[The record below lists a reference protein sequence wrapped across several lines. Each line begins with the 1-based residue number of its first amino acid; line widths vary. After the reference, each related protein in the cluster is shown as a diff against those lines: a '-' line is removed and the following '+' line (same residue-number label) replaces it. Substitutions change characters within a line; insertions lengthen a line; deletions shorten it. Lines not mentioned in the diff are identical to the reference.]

1 MWTWYVSLLAW
12 GTWKLWFLL
21 KQPTL
26 LHSSMYRQGKSEHFR
41 AKTPA
46 KTMLNLHNK
55 CQGSVLFVLYLR
67 HCPCRHCRLSPLK
80 CRSLLPA
87 SPADK
92 RSTSHYYPA
101 CICRCHCT
109 DQDSPLCTQKQS
121 THIREGTFQQNKYW
135 TIKDKLLQKPSYYI
149 QDKKVKMKGCG
160 SKECFSNNS
169 DNFSWLTDAPF

>member
-12 GTWKLWFLL
+12 GTWNLRFLL

-26 LHSSMYRQGKSEHFR
+26 LQGFMYPQGKSEYF
-41 AKTPA
+41 PA
-46 KTMLNLHNK
+46 KTMLNFPNK
-55 CQGSVLFVLYLR
+55 CQGRVLFVLYLR

-121 THIREGTFQQNKYW
+121 THIREGTFQENKHC
-135 TIKDKLLQKPSYYI
+135 TITVAKPSYYN
-149 QDKKVKMKGCG
+149 QDKK
-160 SKECFSNNS
+160 S
-169 DNFSWLTDAPF
+169 

>member
-1 MWTWYVSLLAW
+1 MIASEGCALQNKHVPHSARFVTGRGYRWFRGLA
-12 GTWKLWFLL
+12 GGRSKLMLTGKWRLDDVDLVCLSVNL
-21 KQPTL
+21 KPLIFTTTT
-26 LHSSMYRQGKSEHFR
+26 HSSTRFHVKAEHF
-41 AKTPA
+41 PA
-46 KTMLNLHNK
+46 KSMLNLHHK

-109 DQDSPLCTQKQS
+109 DRDSLLCTQKQS
-121 THIREGTFQQNKYW
+121 THIREGTFQ
-135 TIKDKLLQKPSYYI
+135 
-149 QDKKVKMKGCG
+149 
-160 SKECFSNNS
+160 
-169 DNFSWLTDAPF
+169 

>member
-1 MWTWYVSLLAW
+1 MWTWYISLLAW
-12 GTWKLWFLL
+12 ETWSPWFLL

-26 LHSSMYRQGKSEHFR
+26 LQGFLYPQGKSEDF
-41 AKTPA
+41 PA
-46 KTMLNLHNK
+46 KTKLNFHNK
-55 CQGSVLFVLYLR
+55 CQGSVLFVFYLR
-67 HCPCRHCRLSPLK
+67 HCPCCHCRLSPLK

-121 THIREGTFQQNKYW
+121 THIKEGTFQQNKHC
-135 TIKDKLLQKPSYYI
+135 TITDKLLQSLVIISKT
-149 QDKKVKMKGCG
+149 KKLKLMAVGQKSASVITVITSG
-160 SKECFSNNS
+160 
-169 DNFSWLTDAPF
+169 D